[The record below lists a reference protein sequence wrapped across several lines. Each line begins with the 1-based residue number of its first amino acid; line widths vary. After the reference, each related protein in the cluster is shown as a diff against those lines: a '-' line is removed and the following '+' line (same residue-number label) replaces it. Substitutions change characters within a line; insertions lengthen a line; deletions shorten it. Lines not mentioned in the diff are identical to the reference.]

1 MKKLIIMFLLFLA
14 FQATLAENFYVDLTP
29 KTCSLGD
36 QVYLILKIPEGL
48 KDIKIKIISEKVN
61 FSDQYIY
68 IPKTQKEMDKVIVGK
83 ATEEGTG
90 EVYVTI
96 LYFKNGSSF
105 IGTYRFSINIVGSK
119 EKSLVEENK
128 TEEKVEKNEKIEE
141 SNITVNN
148 TLINNKTEINKTK
161 PINKSEV
168 NLTGKLNIT
177 IKTEENNKEVIEV
190 NYIIYA
196 ILGLI
201 SGGIFG
207 YLLGYVINIK
217 A

>member
-48 KDIKIKIISEKVN
+48 EDIKIKIISEKVN

-119 EKSLVEENK
+119 EKSLVKENK

-148 TLINNKTEINKTK
+148 TLINNKNNKTK

-177 IKTEENNKEVIEV
+177 IKTEENYKEVGGSW